1 MKIENTK
8 TETSKPE
15 VSKPEAGKG
24 AKTPAWNE
32 RGIVRI
38 EAAVGDLVPDAEN
51 RPIDE
56 SDEAFNLLT
65 DSVRVMGV
73 LVALQA
79 QRRPDGKLQI
89 WDGERRWRAARRAGV
104 ATVPCDVWPESTHPR
119 DLVLAGVTINEQRQA
134 HSCLAIARR
143 LRAVKNQFAETHE
156 QVAARTGLPLARV
169 KAYLNL
175 FNASDQLL
183 AFFDEGVVPLNTALE
198 LVRFEKACGEVESR
212 RLMERYKDEPLGY
225 REVEQMRKRHESR
238 RKGDAAPKK
247 PPAADQRPSALVS
260 RVEAAFRRDPVAAR
274 KELELIAAKF
284 GLRIVLI
291 GADGPPASSAP
302 A

>member
-8 TETSKPE
+8 VEMSKSE
-15 VSKPEAGKG
+15 VSKPDSGKST
-24 AKTPAWNE
+24 KTTTWTE
-32 RGIVRI
+32 RTVRLDV
-38 EAAVGDLVPDAEN
+38 AVVDLVPDAEN
-51 RPIDE
+51 RAIDE
-56 SDEAFNLLT
+56 SDEAFALLT

-73 LVALQA
+73 LVALHA

-175 FNASDQLL
+175 FNASDRLL
-183 AFFDEGVVPLNTALE
+183 AFFEETVVPLNTALE
-198 LVRFEKACGEVESR
+198 LVRFEKACGEVECR
-212 RLMERYKDEPLGY
+212 RLIDRKEDEFLTC
-225 REVEQMRKRHESR
+225 REVEQLRKRHEG
-238 RKGDAAPKK
+238 RKSGERTPKNAETAAT
-247 PPAADQRPSALVS
+247 PPNAFVARL
-260 RVEAAFRRDPVAAR
+260 EAAFRRDSVLAR
-274 KELELIAAKF
+274 KELEAVVAKF
-284 GLRIVLI
+284 GLRLVLV
-291 GADGPPASSAP
+291 GADGPIPGSSTSA
-302 A
+302 